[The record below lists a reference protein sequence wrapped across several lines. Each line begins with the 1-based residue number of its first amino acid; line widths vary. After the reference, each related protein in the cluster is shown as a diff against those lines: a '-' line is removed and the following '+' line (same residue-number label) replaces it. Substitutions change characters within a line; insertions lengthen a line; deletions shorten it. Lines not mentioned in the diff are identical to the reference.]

1 MRRSAL
7 DASAI
12 LAALFREPGADRV
25 EECLE
30 QGIVSAVNLTEIAA
44 KLADRGLTARQA
56 EDLQVPLNLTVHA
69 FDELAALTAAS
80 LRTRTR
86 SIGLSLGDRACLALG
101 LTEGIPV
108 VTTDCGWAGV
118 ADELD
123 VDLILAR

>member
-44 KLADRGLTARQA
+44 KLADRGLTARQV

-69 FDELAALTAAS
+69 FDGLAALTAAS

-108 VTTDCGWAGV
+108 VTTDRDRAGV